1 MTGLATDSESKGI
14 SNKKGNDQGWNKFC
28 QLADHWCEKIENDG
42 CLTDRNQNNMNG
54 KQKLWTTQA
63 ES

>member
-14 SNKKGNDQGWNKFC
+14 SNKKGNGQRWNKFS
-28 QLADHWCEKIENDG
+28 QLADHWCEKIENDR
-42 CLTDRNQNNMNG
+42 CLTDNNYSNKSG
-54 KQKLWTTQA
+54 RQRLLTTQA